1 MTAPS
6 RSLRPPAA
14 LSLRH
19 KINLIFGVISM
30 LVLGLLVMVQIQSAR
45 TSVREEIEASNRIA
59 AQLLGRI
66 TWLSAMGG
74 LDQLGGFLQE
84 TGRVRANEIR
94 LQDQTGRQIYASPP
108 STYKAGRDAPDWYEA
123 LVTPHLPATTIVLA
137 GGKLTVTPNPTRS
150 VLDAWDDLKRIVL
163 VEALLLLVADLL
175 VFVIVGRWLA
185 PLDRIQ
191 NGLRAIERGEHAIRL
206 PPLAGRE
213 AGELGRTFN
222 RMAQAVEEN
231 MQVRQTSAD
240 VQARLTAQREFTTL
254 LHQRIEE
261 ERAALAR
268 ELHDE
273 LGQSLTAIRSIAK
286 SLMQQPAIRDGTSQR
301 CVQMLFDTAG
311 STADALH
318 RMIPRLRPIQ
328 LDGMRLA
335 DALRD
340 LITELQLACPA
351 LDITFRTDHDMPAL
365 SEPIEIA
372 LYRIVQEALTNVI
385 RHAGAR
391 HALVWL
397 RRYGDDLCLSIGDDG
412 KGGPA
417 TLIRAGHYGVRG
429 MQERAES
436 LGGTLR
442 FQPGEP
448 GGLLVEL
455 TIPMK
460 ENVA

>member
-1 MTAPS
+1 MITPS
-6 RSLRPPAA
+6 CSLRPPRA

-19 KINLIFGVISM
+19 KINMIFGVISM

-45 TSVREEIEASNRIA
+45 NSVREEIEASNRIA

-74 LDQLGGFLQE
+74 LEPLGEFLQE

-94 LQDQTGRQIYASPP
+94 LQDQSGRLIYASPP

-123 LVTPHLPATTIVLA
+123 LVTPQLPATTIVLA
-137 GGKLTVTPNPTRS
+137 GGKLIVTPNPTRS

-175 VFVIVGRWLA
+175 AFVIVGRWLA
-185 PLDRIQ
+185 PFDRIQ
-191 NGLRAIERGEHAIRL
+191 NGLRAIERGEHTVRL

-231 MQVRQTSAD
+231 NQVRQSGAD

-286 SLMQQPAIRDGTSQR
+286 SLMQQPAIRDGTSQHS
-301 CVQMLFDTAG
+301 VQMLFDTAG

-328 LDGMRLA
+328 LDGMGLA

-340 LITELQLACPA
+340 LIIELQLAHPA
-351 LDITFRTDHDMPAL
+351 LAITFRTGNDMPVL
-365 SEPIEIA
+365 SEAIEIA
-372 LYRIVQEALTNVI
+372 LYRIAQEALTNVI
-385 RHAGAR
+385 RHAGAS

-397 RRYGDDLCLSIGDDG
+397 RQHGDELLLSIGDDG

-417 TLIRAGHYGVRG
+417 TLVRAGHYGVRG

-436 LGGTLR
+436 LGATLR
-442 FQPGEP
+442 FQSGGQ
-448 GGLLVEL
+448 GGLQVEL
-455 TIPMK
+455 TLPMK
-460 ENVA
+460 ETDA

>member
-1 MTAPS
+1 MPDQ
-6 RSLRPPAA
+6 PPPPHPQTA

-19 KINLIFGVISM
+19 KINLIFGLISV
-30 LVLGLLVMVQIQSAR
+30 LVLGLLVTVQIQSAR

-74 LDQLGGFLQE
+74 LEQLGGFLQE

-94 LQDQTGRQIYASPP
+94 LQDQTGRLIYASPP

-175 VFVIVGRWLA
+175 VFIILGRWLA

-191 NGLRAIERGEHAIRL
+191 NGLRAIERGDHAVRL
-206 PPLAGRE
+206 PPLGGRE

-222 RMAQAVEEN
+222 RMAQALEEN
-231 MQVRQTSAD
+231 FQVRQASAD
-240 VQARLTAQREFTTL
+240 AQARLAAQREFTTL

-261 ERAALAR
+261 ERTALAR

-273 LGQSLTAIRSIAK
+273 LGQSLTAMRSIAK
-286 SLMQQPAIRDGTSQR
+286 SLMQQAALCDGSNQR
-301 CVQMLFDTAG
+301 SVQMLFDTAG

-318 RMIPRLRPIQ
+318 RMIPRLRPLQ
-328 LDGMRLA
+328 LDGMGVA

-340 LITELQLACPA
+340 LITELQLSHPA
-351 LDITFRTDHDMPAL
+351 LNLAFRADDDLPAL
-365 SEPIEIA
+365 SEATDIT
-372 LYRIVQEALTNVI
+372 LYRIAQEALTNVI
-385 RHAGAR
+385 RHAGASR
-391 HALVWL
+391 ATVWL
-397 RRYGDDLCLSIGDDG
+397 RRQGSDLCLSIADDG
-412 KGGPA
+412 KGAAG

-429 MQERAES
+429 MQERTES
-436 LGGTLR
+436 LGGTLN
-442 FQPGEP
+442 FQPGAH
-448 GGLLVEL
+448 GGLVVDV

-460 ENVA
+460 DNQA

>member
-1 MTAPS
+1 MTDTSPPPRA
-6 RSLRPPAA
+6 PAA
-14 LSLRH
+14 LSLRQ

-30 LVLGLLVMVQIQSAR
+30 LVLGLLVTMQIQSAR
-45 TSVREEIEASNRIA
+45 TSVREEIEASHRIA

-74 LDQLGGFLQE
+74 LDHLGGFLME
-84 TGRVRANEIR
+84 TGRVRANELR
-94 LQDQTGRQIYASPP
+94 LQDQSGRLIYASPP
-108 STYKAGRDAPDWYEA
+108 STYKAGRDAPDWYET

-137 GGKLTVTPNPTRS
+137 GGTLVITPNPTRS
-150 VLDAWDDLKRIVL
+150 VLDAWDDLKRVVAL
-163 VEALLLLVADLL
+163 EALLLLVADLL
-175 VFVIVGRWLA
+175 VFVILGRWLA

-191 NGLRAIERGEHAIRL
+191 KGLRAIERGDHAVRL

-231 MQVRQTSAD
+231 IQVRQASAD
-240 VQARLTAQREFTTL
+240 AQTRLAAQREFTTL

-261 ERAALAR
+261 ERTALAR

-286 SLMQQPAIRDGTSQR
+286 SLMQQPAIRDGSSQR
-301 CVQMLFDTAG
+301 SVQMLFDTAG

-328 LDGMRLA
+328 LDGMGLA

-340 LITELQLACPA
+340 LITELQLGYPA
-351 LDITFRTDHDMPAL
+351 LDIAFRVDDDLPVL
-365 SEPIEIA
+365 SDAIEIA
-372 LYRIVQEALTNVI
+372 LYRIAQEALTNVI
-385 RHAGAR
+385 RHADAR
-391 HALVWL
+391 HATVWL
-397 RRYGDDLCLSIGDDG
+397 RRHGDTLRLSISDDG
-412 KGGPA
+412 KGA
-417 TLIRAGHYGVRG
+417 LKTLIRAGHYGVRG

-436 LGGTLR
+436 LAGTLQ
-442 FQPGEP
+442 FQPGEH
-448 GGLLVEL
+448 GGLTVEL

-460 ENVA
+460 ETET